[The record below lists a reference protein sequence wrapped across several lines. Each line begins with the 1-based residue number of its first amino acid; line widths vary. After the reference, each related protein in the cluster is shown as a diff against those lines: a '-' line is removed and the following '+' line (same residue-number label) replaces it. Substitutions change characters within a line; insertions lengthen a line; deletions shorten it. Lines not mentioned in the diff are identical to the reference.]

1 MGKSKQAKIRCD
13 KKKVQNAKINNLQA
27 RPKGSKVININ
38 EWDKLLHETEDNQI
52 TYEEPLERIE
62 NIRNDINKLIS
73 MQSINLNQVNVLNTL
88 FMANEIFTKESES
101 VEVNKEGNLDVFK
114 EKSDKEKQESDE
126 QLDTRDMPELES
138 DESAVERRNQQGQGL
153 KMLTPDQ
160 MLSRLPITLA
170 QLKAENNWQKLI
182 NEIRQL
188 FYSLHRSKKLTKQ
201 LYKSLVDII

>member
-1 MGKSKQAKIRCD
+1 MQKLI
-13 KKKVQNAKINNLQA
+13 IY
-27 RPKGSKVININ
+27 RPDIN

-52 TYEEPLERIE
+52 SYEEPLERIE

-126 QLDTRDMPELES
+126 QLDTRDIPELES
-138 DESAVERRNQQGQGL
+138 E
-153 KMLTPDQ
+153 
-160 MLSRLPITLA
+160 
-170 QLKAENNWQKLI
+170 
-182 NEIRQL
+182 
-188 FYSLHRSKKLTKQ
+188 
-201 LYKSLVDII
+201 

>member
-1 MGKSKQAKIRCD
+1 M
-13 KKKVQNAKINNLQA
+13 
-27 RPKGSKVININ
+27 
-38 EWDKLLHETEDNQI
+38 
-52 TYEEPLERIE
+52 ERIE

-138 DESAVERRNQQGQGL
+138 E
-153 KMLTPDQ
+153 
-160 MLSRLPITLA
+160 
-170 QLKAENNWQKLI
+170 
-182 NEIRQL
+182 
-188 FYSLHRSKKLTKQ
+188 
-201 LYKSLVDII
+201 